1 MPKRWLQQFRHLL
14 PVVFLNTVG
23 LVLADYSLFSGTLFV
38 TLSTRAAQSS
48 TTIILTNMPRTIWA
62 MFPLVICSGGIYRA
76 IVATSSLLDT
86 CFLAGM
92 ASNIAFTLRGV
103 YSRRVSWQR
112 ATPANNFGI
121 ITMLSFFCM
130 VPVAYYV
137 EGEDVRAAVENMST
151 PDREA
156 ALLYLALCGFA
167 FFLSIEVAYLMFDPR
182 KSSFTRSLEDII
194 RQGVTMGVATLY
206 FQENTSITRN
216 MAIGYGIALAGQ
228 LLQSLDQLSST
239 SKQLSVKTISPRKTS
254 PKLKKRAK

>member
-1 MPKRWLQQFRHLL
+1 
-14 PVVFLNTVG
+14 
-23 LVLADYSLFSGTLFV
+23 
-38 TLSTRAAQSS
+38 
-48 TTIILTNMPRTIWA
+48 

-137 EGEDVRAAVENMST
+137 EGEDVKVAVENMSSE
-151 PDREA
+151 DRETI
-156 ALLYLALCGFA
+156 LLNLALCGFA

-206 FQENTSITRN
+206 FQEIITRN

-239 SKQLSVKTISPRKTS
+239 SKQLSVKTTSPRKTS